1 MKNLKSV
8 KIFLFATG
16 MIGIIIGASLLLIP
30 IAFEASAGIH
40 LDNEVNILSEVRAP
54 GGTLMAAGLLI
65 ASGAFISGM
74 TYISI
79 VLAALF
85 YLSYGLSRTISII
98 LDGLP
103 TDTLV
108 MATVSEI
115 IIGLMSLYILF
126 KFPKPQYHGANLQ

>member
-8 KIFLFATG
+8 RIFLFAAG
-16 MIGIIIGASLLLIP
+16 IIGIIIGASLLLTP
-30 IAFEASAGIH
+30 IAFEASAGIR

-54 GGTLMAAGLLI
+54 GGTLMAAGILI

-79 VLAALF
+79 VLTALF

-115 IIGLMSLYILF
+115 IIGLIGLYILF
-126 KFPKPQYHGANLQ
+126 KFPKTYEGA

>member
-8 KIFLFATG
+8 KIFLFAAGLIG
-16 MIGIIIGASLLLIP
+16 MIIGASLLIIP
-30 IAFEASAGIH
+30 IAFEASAGIR

-54 GGTLMAAGLLI
+54 GGTLMAAGILI
-65 ASGAFISGM
+65 ASGAFVSGM

-115 IIGLMSLYILF
+115 IIGLISLYLLF
-126 KFPKPQYHGANLQ
+126 KFPKPQYERFNQ

>member
-8 KIFLFATG
+8 KIFLFAIG
-16 MIGIIIGASLLLIP
+16 IIGIIIGASLLLIP
-30 IAFEASAGIH
+30 VAFEASAGIH

-54 GGTLMAAGLLI
+54 GGTLMAASILI

-85 YLSYGLSRTISII
+85 YLSYGVSRTISII

-103 TDTLV
+103 ADSLV

-115 IIGLMSLYILF
+115 IIGLISLYILF
-126 KFPKPQYHGANLQ
+126 KFPKPQYEGA